1 MLAKLIAHGADRA
14 EAIARLDAALGDT
27 VVEGVETNIDFL
39 RNVLA
44 HEDFRAGR
52 AHTGWLEQV
61 LPDLV

>member
-1 MLAKLIAHGADRA
+1 
-14 EAIARLDAALGDT
+14 
-27 VVEGVETNIDFL
+27 VETNIDFL